1 MDIKRKFEEPHII
14 PLVELPIRQLKKI
27 KEKRVASNIHNKK
40 EFYITQLLTKA
51 AIQIYVIYLEYDVL
65 KNNVYCNDY

>member
-1 MDIKRKFEEPHII
+1 MYVLKLLNILLCYVAEKIEEK
-14 PLVELPIRQLKKI
+14 L
-27 KEKRVASNIHNKK
+27 VASNIHNKK